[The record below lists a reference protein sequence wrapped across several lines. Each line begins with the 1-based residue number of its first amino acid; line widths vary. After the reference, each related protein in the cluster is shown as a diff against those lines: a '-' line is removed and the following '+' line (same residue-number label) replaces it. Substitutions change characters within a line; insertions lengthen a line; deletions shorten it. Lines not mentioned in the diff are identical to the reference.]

1 MVVPIFHNV
10 DPDDLGNQ
18 RGKVAEAF
26 AKHEE
31 NFKEKVKMWKDA
43 LTKVASICGWDSLQ
57 WEETIF
63 IEQIV
68 RDISDKLIYT
78 SSTDTSELVGM
89 GSHIAEMEKKL
100 CLELNGVHMVG
111 IWGMGGIGKTTIA
124 KLIYDML
131 SSQFEVHCFLS
142 NVKEHFEKHGAAVL
156 QQKLLSNVL
165 SERRSLNAWTFNAS
179 FNVIKRA
186 LHHRKVLLVLD
197 DVDDYKQLEALAR
210 EPNWFGE
217 GSRIIIT
224 SRDYHLLDSHGV
236 ESIYEVQYLKTDHA
250 LQLFSLHA
258 FKQNN
263 AKIEYLELTKQFS
276 SYAKG
281 LPLAVKVF
289 GSFLNGRNIL
299 EWQSVKNKLA
309 KIPCIGIHDVL
320 RISFEGLDETQRDV
334 FLDIACFFNGLSKE
348 FARDILG
355 GCGFFPDIAFAVL
368 KDKALITIDD
378 NELLVHDL
386 LREMGHEIVYQE
398 SKEEPGKRSRLWI
411 PDDIFH
417 VLTKS
422 TGTKIV
428 EGIFLDTFKVRKMHL
443 SSEAFA
449 KMRNLRMLKFYY
461 TGSKYMNKVHLPD
474 EGLHYMSSNLR
485 LFHWEGYPSK
495 SLPSSFHAEN
505 LIELN
510 LVGSNLEQLWTGVQ
524 HLVNL
529 KRIDLSYSRH
539 LTRIPDLS
547 KAQNLERMELTTC
560 QNLAAVSSSVQ
571 CLNKL
576 VFLDLS
582 DCTNLRSLPGGINL
596 NSLKALVLTSCSNL
610 AKLPEISGDIRFL
623 CLSGT
628 AIEELP
634 QFIGSLTSLVTLYLR
649 NCKRLK
655 KITSSISQLTSLSM
669 FCLTGCLSITKFP
682 DIPENV
688 ESVDFTGTAIEDL
701 PSSICSL
708 SRLFQLNLSNSKKLK
723 SLPSS
728 ICKLGCLQI
737 LCLSGCSALDS
748 FHNLE
753 SLPRL
758 KRLDL
763 SNCDLSE
770 FPSNLSSL
778 SLLENLDLS
787 KNNFEIIPATIKHL
801 SQLKLLNISSC
812 RRLRCLLDVPPCIK
826 ILKAW
831 HCTSLEAIPRIK
843 SLWEPDV
850 EYWDFANCFNLD
862 QKETSNLAEDAQWS
876 FLVMETASKQVH
888 DYKGNPGQFCFPGS
902 EVPESFCNED
912 IRSSLT
918 FMLPSNGRQLMGIAL
933 CVVLG
938 SEEPYSVS
946 KVRCCCKCHFK
957 STNQDD
963 LIFTSQYG
971 SINHENVTLNSD
983 HILLWFESWKSRSD
997 KLNNSFTECHEASFE
1012 FCISYGFKKHINVRK
1027 YGVHLIYAE
1036 ETSENPPNIFH
1047 KQLSALNQDSSQPMG
1062 EDRNTKR
1069 RRSRSD
1075 DFTAKEEQ
1083 QPNRKRVK
1091 VCSA

>member
-1 MVVPIFHNV
+1 MASLSNQNPSSSSSLLPGSACSSKYNVILSFKDEDNNFVSHLYRKLSLEGIHTVENGGKLEFPVAIQESRLIVVVLSEKYACSAQCLDELVKITDCWEKTRKMVVPIFHNV

-634 QFIGSLTSLVTLYLR
+634 Q
-649 NCKRLK
+649 
-655 KITSSISQLTSLSM
+655 
-669 FCLTGCLSITKFP
+669 
-682 DIPENV
+682 
-688 ESVDFTGTAIEDL
+688 
-701 PSSICSL
+701 
-708 SRLFQLNLSNSKKLK
+708 
-723 SLPSS
+723 
-728 ICKLGCLQI
+728 
-737 LCLSGCSALDS
+737 
-748 FHNLE
+748 
-753 SLPRL
+753 
-758 KRLDL
+758 
-763 SNCDLSE
+763 
-770 FPSNLSSL
+770 
-778 SLLENLDLS
+778 
-787 KNNFEIIPATIKHL
+787 
-801 SQLKLLNISSC
+801 
-812 RRLRCLLDVPPCIK
+812 RLRCLLDVPPCIK